1 MVMLFY
7 ATVMETVRT
16 YVFIF
21 DKPLNGYQDAEEEM
35 GDEKTKRKFRM
46 EKISFLT
53 WVKDLLLLHY
63 RQKRNTR
70 IMM

>member
-21 DKPLNGYQDAEEEM
+21 DKPLNGYQDAEEEK

-53 WVKDLLLLHY
+53 WVKDLLHY